1 LNILEHTL
9 LAYAF
14 DTPAEGGRVERGLR
28 RVGSHVQ
35 RLFAEPLEHHARCDS
50 GLGLAAWIRAD
61 DRLRWPL
68 WDESEAS
75 AVAWTSAPTG
85 WARLVGPTSP
95 ERAAS
100 EAALALQADPSRL
113 VDLNP
118 PFVAAIRDGDS
129 LAIVNDFIGV
139 ARLYEMRTPDGWVW
153 SNRLA
158 ALSLFA
164 GIAPEPDEPAWAILA
179 AAGWFLGEHTPIRG
193 CVKLPGATAI
203 RAARA
208 QDGGVEVERTRTDA
222 PSSVLS
228 PRGRFAKPASQ
239 AAIDEARDLADSVGQ
254 LWSVPPVVDLSG
266 GRDSRVSAAAVV
278 ASGIDAQFRTGDI
291 DPGETDV
298 ARTLIAASPRPLQHK
313 TTHPEGGD
321 PDDDLLERA
330 ANLHLI
336 HDGARNPQSLLRNPI
351 ELPHEGHQR
360 PVISGHGGELA
371 HGFYYGTKKKLRSLG
386 RARESDL
393 VARLERTARKRHDA
407 GREEVYDEY
416 RGEVLRTLEAGRDLG
431 LKGPNLL
438 DYFYFAQRL
447 ANRSGLGTRN
457 DRCSACCTSGFVR
470 ACFDLR
476 PKDRLRAK
484 LHREIVSGLVPQ
496 WGDIPFFD
504 PQTDGA
510 MPEINRSRLWE
521 RPSHAAAV
529 EEVIANDGPWV
540 ELFDRERIREMW
552 AEVRRGE
559 GHHQYEAAFTRVV
572 WRETFDGHLKGLA
585 EEIANDAA

>member
-1 LNILEHTL
+1 VNILEHTL
-9 LAYAF
+9 LAYACERPLDF
-14 DTPAEGGRVERGLR
+14 ERVERGLQ
-28 RVGSHVQ
+28 RVDRHVQ
-35 RLFAEPLEHHARCDS
+35 QLFAEPLEHHADCDS
-50 GLGLAAWIRAD
+50 GLGLAAWIRGD

-68 WDESEAS
+68 WDESEKN

-85 WARLVGPTSP
+85 WRRLIGPTPP
-95 ERAAS
+95 ERAAR
-100 EAALALQADPSRL
+100 ETGDALRADPSRL
-113 VDLNP
+113 VDLDP
-118 PFVAAIRDGDS
+118 PFVAGIRDTDS
-129 LAIVNDFIGV
+129 LTIVNDFIGV

-158 ALSLFA
+158 VLPLFA
-164 GIAPEPDEPAWAILA
+164 GVTPEPDETGWAILA
-179 AAGWFLGEHTPIRG
+179 AAGWFLGEYTPIRG
-193 CVKLPGATAI
+193 CSKLPGATVVGVV
-203 RAARA
+203 RSGDA
-208 QDGGVEVERTRTDA
+208 QVEVEHRRTDA
-222 PSSVLS
+222 PSAVLA
-228 PRGRFAKPASQ
+228 PRGRFAKRSAQP
-239 AAIDEARDLADSVGQ
+239 AIDAARDLAESVGQ
-254 LWSVPPVVDLSG
+254 LWTIPPTVDLSG

-298 ARTLIAASPRPLQHK
+298 ARSLIEAAPRPLRHK
-313 TTHPEGGD
+313 VTSPERGD
-321 PDDDLLERA
+321 PEDDLLERA

-351 ELPHEGHQR
+351 ELPHAGHQK

-371 HGFYYGTKKKLRSLG
+371 HGFYYGTKKKLRALG

-393 VARLERTARKRHDA
+393 VARLDRTARKRHDA
-407 GREEVYDEY
+407 GREEVYDVY
-416 RGEVLRTLEAGRDLG
+416 RAEVLRTLQAGRDLG
-431 LKGPNLL
+431 LKGANLL

-457 DRCSACCTSGFVR
+457 DRCSACSTSGFVR

-476 PKDRLRAK
+476 PKQRLQAK
-484 LHREIVSGLVPQ
+484 LHKEIVGGLVPE
-496 WGDIPFFD
+496 WAGIPFFD
-504 PQTDGA
+504 PNTAGA

-540 ELFDRERIREMW
+540 ELFDRERVREMW
-552 AEVRRGE
+552 AEVRGGE

-572 WRETFDGHLKGLA
+572 WRETFDAHLKGLA
-585 EEIANDAA
+585 RQAAAEV